1 MIQVTKS
8 FLPPLDSYIE
18 YLKGIWERGQLTNHG
33 PLVLELEKVLAD
45 YLQVKH
51 VFFVANGTMALQI
64 AAKALGIQRKII
76 TTPFSCVATTSAMV
90 WEGIEPIFADIDP
103 RTFTISPASIRAELE
118 LSSEVEAIL
127 ATHVYGNPCEIEAL
141 IEIAGEYKIPLIF
154 DGAHAFGVDYKG
166 KPLASYGDVTALSFH
181 ATKIF
186 HTIEGGALVTNN
198 DAVAHKIGYMRNFG
212 YNGPED
218 FFGIGINAKASEFQA
233 AMGLSVFPYVDDIIE
248 KRSKVVGFYQ
258 NCLLNSGLQMMQIQD
273 GTTRVNHA
281 YFPVL
286 FSTEECLLAAR
297 LILEEKQIF
306 PRRYF
311 YPSLNRLN
319 YVNNN
324 LINDTST
331 DFSKRVLC
339 LPLSPDLTEKD
350 VNFISE
356 LIIQSGC

>member
-51 VFFVANGTMALQI
+51 VFFVTNGTLALQI
-64 AAKALGIQRKII
+64 AAKALGIKKKII
-76 TTPFSCVATTSAMV
+76 TTPFSCVATTSAMA
-90 WEGIEPIFADIDP
+90 WEGIEPVFADVDP
-103 RTFTISPASIRAELE
+103 RKFTILPESVRAEMT
-118 LSSEVEAIL
+118 SDVEAIL
-127 ATHVYGNPCEIEAL
+127 ATHVYGNPCEIEEL
-141 IEIAGEYKIPLIF
+141 TEIAEEYKIPLIF

-166 KPLASYGDVTALSFH
+166 KSLASFGHVTALSFH

-198 DAVAHKIGYMRNFG
+198 DDLAHKIGYMRNFG

-233 AMGLSVFPYVDDIIE
+233 AMGLSVFPYVDEIIE

-258 NCLLNSGLQMMQIQD
+258 DRLFNSGLQMMQIQE

-286 FSTEECLLAAR
+286 FSSEERLLAAR
-297 LILEEKQIF
+297 SVLEDKQIF

-311 YPSLNRLN
+311 YPSLNRLIF
-319 YVNNN
+319 VNNN

-331 DFSKRVLC
+331 DLSKRVLC
-339 LPLSPDLTEKD
+339 LPLNPDLTDKD
-350 VNFISE
+350 VDFISD

>member
-18 YLKGIWERGQLTNHG
+18 YLKKIWERGQLTNHG
-33 PLVLELEKVLAD
+33 PLVLELEKLLAD

-51 VFFVANGTMALQI
+51 VFFVTNGTMALQI
-64 AAKALGIQRKII
+64 AAKALGIKKKII
-76 TTPFSCVATTSAMV
+76 TTPFSCVATTSSMV
-90 WEGIEPIFADIDP
+90 WEGIEPVFADVDP
-103 RTFTISPASIRAELE
+103 RKFTISPDSIRNHFSAD
-118 LSSEVEAIL
+118 VEAIL
-127 ATHVYGNPCEIEAL
+127 ATHVYGNPCDIEAL
-141 IEIAGEYKIPLIF
+141 QQIANEMNIPIIY
-154 DGAHAFGVDYKG
+154 DGAHAFGVYYKD

-198 DAVAHKIGYMRNFG
+198 DQLAEKISYMRNFG

-233 AMGLSVFPYVDDIIE
+233 AMGLSVFPYVDEIIE
-248 KRSKVVGFYQ
+248 KRSKVIGFYQ
-258 NCLLNSGLQMMQIQD
+258 DRLFNSGLQMMQIQE

-286 FSTEECLLAAR
+286 FSSEERLIAAR
-297 LILEEKQIF
+297 SVLEDKQIF

-324 LINDTST
+324 LIDDAST
-331 DFSKRVLC
+331 DLSKRVLC

>member
-45 YLQVKH
+45 YMQVKH

-64 AAKALGIQRKII
+64 AAKALDIQKKII

-90 WEGIEPIFADIDP
+90 WEGVEPVFADINP
-103 RTFTISPASIRAELE
+103 KTFTISPESIRAE

-141 IEIAGEYKIPLIF
+141 KEISEEYEIPLIF

-166 KPLASYGDVTALSFH
+166 KPLASYGDVTVLSFH

-233 AMGLSVFPYVDDIIE
+233 AMGLSVFPYVDEIIE

-258 NCLLNSGLQMMQIQD
+258 DRLFNSGLQMMQIQE
-273 GTTRVNHA
+273 GTTRINHA

-286 FSTEECLLAAR
+286 FSSEERLLAAR
-297 LILEEKQIF
+297 SVLADKQIF
-306 PRRYF
+306 ARRYF

-319 YVNNN
+319 YVSNN
-324 LINDTST
+324 LVNDIST
-331 DFSKRVLC
+331 DLSKRVLC
-339 LPLSPDLTEKD
+339 LPLSPDLSEKD